1 MEDATYGGTLQNQQ
15 HGIPIKHDENHEGE
29 TMNTQQK
36 PGLIRDIKAN
46 IDIGAGIGIGLLFA
60 GLMIVGFII
69 YLMKDQLIA
78 VAPNTQA
85 VNSITNIS
93 TGWNNTINMFIV
105 VIIIGLIILG
115 GVAILS
121 LHRRNNQDDSYY

>member
-1 MEDATYGGTLQNQQ
+1 
-15 HGIPIKHDENHEGE
+15 
-29 TMNTQQK
+29 MNTQQK